1 MRSPSLPGDEPLVSI
16 VTPVYNGA
24 DFLDACIQSVLLQTY
39 ENYEYIVV
47 NNCSTDRT
55 LEIARSYARK
65 DSRITVHDNST
76 FVGVIENHNLA
87 FSLIS
92 PKSKYCKVVSAD
104 DWIFPECL
112 TRMVTL
118 AEANPSVAMVGAYM
132 LAGKQVMNAGL
143 EYERRVVKG
152 RDICRATLLGG
163 PYVFGSP
170 TSLLYRSDLV
180 RKKEAF
186 YPNPNPHSDTTACY
200 ELLKDW
206 DFGFVHQ
213 VLAYA
218 QVHAESQTSRSI
230 KYGTIR
236 RALIADLTRFGPV
249 YLTPDELEKRLT
261 HLMDYYYR
269 WLVGA
274 IVANR
279 RDPDFWRIQ
288 RAELEDV
295 GIRVTYAGLGKA
307 ALRKAIGILFRPREA
322 MERVL
327 AISRRDPHEIEA
339 QYY

>member
-1 MRSPSLPGDEPLVSI
+1 MSTNEPLVSV

-24 DFLDACIQSVLLQTY
+24 EFLEACIESVLAQTY
-39 ENYEYIVV
+39 QNYEYIIV
-47 NNCSTDRT
+47 NNCSKDRS
-55 LEIARSYARK
+55 LEIAQSYARK
-65 DSRITVHDNST
+65 DSRITVHDNT
-76 FVGVIENHNLA
+76 EFVGVIENHNRA
-87 FSLIS
+87 FNLIS
-92 PKSKYCKVVSAD
+92 PASKYCKVVSGD

-112 TRMVTL
+112 SQMVAL
-118 AEANPSVAMVGAYM
+118 AAANPSIAMVGAYM

-143 EYERRVVKG
+143 DYNSKVIKG

-180 RKKEAF
+180 RKSKTF

-200 ELLKDW
+200 QSLERW

-213 VLAYA
+213 VLAGA
-218 QVHAESQTSRSI
+218 QVHSESQTSRSI

-236 RALIADLTRFGPV
+236 RALIADLARFGPV
-249 YLTPDELEKRLT
+249 YLTPDELENRQS

-274 IVANR
+274 LYTNR
-279 RDPDFWRIQ
+279 KDPKFWAIQ
-288 RAELEDV
+288 AAELEEV
-295 GIRVTYAGLGKA
+295 GIHLSYAKLCGAGLGKGLDFLLQPRA
-307 ALRKAIGILFRPREA
+307 AVEKILVIA
-322 MERVL
+322 G
-327 AISRRDPHEIEA
+327 RDPKKIEA